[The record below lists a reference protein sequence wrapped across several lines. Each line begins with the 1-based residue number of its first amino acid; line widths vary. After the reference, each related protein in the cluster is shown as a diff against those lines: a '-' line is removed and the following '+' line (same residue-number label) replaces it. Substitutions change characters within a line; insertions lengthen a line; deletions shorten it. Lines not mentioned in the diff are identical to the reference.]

1 MGNEKLNLVE
11 GFNTVVT
18 YYEKYTL
25 PNSVKLTSF
34 KDLYTTFDFIYQFDI
49 QVISVYYAVC
59 DKDGNI
65 LRGMHV
71 PYRIKHNEYYE
82 YKKKFIGD
90 SSG

>member
-1 MGNEKLNLVE
+1 MGNEKLRLVE

-18 YYEKYTL
+18 YYEKYVVS
-25 PNSVKLTSF
+25 NSVKLTSF
-34 KDLYTTFDFIYQFDI
+34 IDLYTTFDFIYQSDI
-49 QVISVYYAVC
+49 QLLGVSYVVC

-65 LRGMHV
+65 LRSMQLPHII
-71 PYRIKHNEYYE
+71 RHNDYYE